1 MEKKCWKEERCCH
14 ETIHAYHESFRN
26 IFFYIRLSFSSLSF
40 PFLLPSLFPSV
51 SLSLSIYRT
60 QTYLQTNRLKTGL
73 KYLKIDVHVDI
84 QTQTDFYVSRQI
96 YRHRF
101 TCGQT
106 DVQTNSLT
114 NKQTDTD
121 RQNHTQADRRN
132 NRHAKIKPYEQADRH
147 RLSNLQAG

>member
-1 MEKKCWKEERCCH
+1 MEKNVGKRNGVAMKRFMHIMNLFAIYFFISVYLFPPYPFHFYYPLCFRLSLFLSLFIARK
-14 ETIHAYHESFRN
+14 HAYR
-26 IFFYIRLSFSSLSF
+26 
-40 PFLLPSLFPSV
+40 
-51 SLSLSIYRT
+51 RT
-60 QTYLQTNRLKTGL
+60 DKTGL

-132 NRHAKIKPYEQADRH
+132 NRHAKIKPYEQADKH